1 MSKGI
6 LIVVSAPAGCGKDT
20 ILEQALS
27 RNDNLFY
34 SVSATSRAM
43 RPGETDG
50 VSYHFRTR
58 EQFES
63 MIEND
68 ELLEYTE
75 YCGNYYGTPRKAVE
89 DMLAAGKDVILKIE
103 VEGAGNIRKM
113 FPDCTMIFILPPSF
127 AELDRRLHKRG
138 TEDEETIQRRL
149 KTAKEELTYARNYDF
164 LVVNGALEKAVDD
177 FLSVVAAEK
186 MKTSVCG
193 GMIDDLLSE

>member
-50 VSYHFRTR
+50 VNYHFRTR

-63 MIEND
+63 MIENG

-103 VEGAGNIRKM
+103 VEGAGNIRKILQISRNISGIRNDCM
-113 FPDCTMIFILPPSF
+113 VSKATEGKHFPERI
-127 AELDRRLHKRG
+127 
-138 TEDEETIQRRL
+138 
-149 KTAKEELTYARNYDF
+149 
-164 LVVNGALEKAVDD
+164 
-177 FLSVVAAEK
+177 
-186 MKTSVCG
+186 
-193 GMIDDLLSE
+193 

>member
-63 MIEND
+63 MIKNG